1 MLVASKLKMFLLEVF
16 SSCSL
21 VRFTCLKEVEL
32 VAIPNTRS
40 RFFIDALS
48 FIWLSK
54 EQTHREMPFFFWIG
68 PNFQLN

>member
-21 VRFTCLKEVEL
+21 VHFTCLKEVEL

-54 EQTHREMPFFFWIG
+54 E
-68 PNFQLN
+68 